1 MESSLSKNLFYDLK
15 LSTTKNYSV
24 GTYTKTSDSN
34 YVHDRYLE
42 NFGPGFFTGGQQ
54 KYHDERTV
62 TSSNAKI
69 DLNWIVNK
77 NHNIKTGLNFTNYK
91 IIMLG
96 MRFEINILVLQKKQT
111 YTSLTYW
118 VIQPYMLTSTRLIL
132 SKCLPIQD
140 KMEFDEM
147 VINIGLRYDNF
158 NPNSPVPSDQGN

>member
-1 MESSLSKNLFYDLK
+1 MYKDPL
-15 LSTTKNYSV
+15 
-24 GTYTKTSDSN
+24 DSN

-62 TSSNAKI
+62 NSSNAKF

-77 NHNIKTGLNFTNYK
+77 IITLKPVLILPTSK
-91 IIMLG
+91 SIMLG

-132 SKCLPIQD
+132 SKCLPLFRTKWNLMKWSLIL
-140 KMEFDEM
+140 
-147 VINIGLRYDNF
+147 V
-158 NPNSPVPSDQGN
+158 